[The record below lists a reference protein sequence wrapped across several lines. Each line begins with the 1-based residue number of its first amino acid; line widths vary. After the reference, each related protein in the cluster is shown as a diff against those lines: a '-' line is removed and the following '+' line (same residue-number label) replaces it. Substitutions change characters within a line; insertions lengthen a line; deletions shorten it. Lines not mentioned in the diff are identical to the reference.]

1 MFSLTVRGISMK
13 YDTYIFDLDGTLLDT
28 LQDLAAAVNY
38 ALSRKGYPVRTTDEV
53 RGFIGNGIGKLIER
67 SVPEGTDRENYLET
81 LDIFRDYYLEHIA
94 DKTVPYDGI
103 EETVAE
109 LKKRG
114 CSTAVV
120 SNKADEAARKVVFD
134 YFGGDLFD
142 MVVGKLD
149 RFPSKPEPDSVLYVA
164 DSLGAQKSRCV
175 YVGDSDVDIMTARNA
190 GLPCIAVTWGNRDR
204 ASLEKLAPE
213 FIAEKPSD
221 ILSLTE

>member
-1 MFSLTVRGISMK
+1 MK

-38 ALSRKGYPVRTTDEV
+38 AMRQKGYPVRTTDEV

-67 SVPEGTDRENYLET
+67 SVPEGTDTENYLET

-114 CSTAVV
+114 CKIAVV

-142 MVVGKLD
+142 MVLGKLD
-149 RFPSKPEPDSVLYVA
+149 RFPSKPEPDSVIFVA

-204 ASLEKLAPE
+204 ASLEKLSPE